1 MNIETTSKK
10 TKSNER
16 ELTLAER
23 FLQKKRNL
31 VEKYE
36 EEHSHRKEVEAEKA
50 HKPER
55 TKEDILKQRKEMMKY
70 KGPKLRHS
78 IEGNEDNAHQ
88 NKGQVH
94 NNNLILTPWENNTG
108 GKKEP
113 SAELLERLAF
123 GVKAKVSKS
132 EMKALTNKNYEM
144 LPEIIKRKEE
154 EKKKEEMKKRLE
166 KVKEMD
172 KV

>member
-1 MNIETTSKK
+1 MKK
-10 TKSNER
+10 QNSSEQVQNEIKPWKMEFTINEKSPDNKSLKAGSGGR

-36 EEHSHRKEVEAEKA
+36 EEHSHRKETEVEKA

-55 TKEDILKQRKEMMKY
+55 TKEEILKQRKEMMKY

-78 IEGNEDNAHQ
+78 IEGNEGEISARQH
-88 NKGQVH
+88 KGQGMG
-94 NNNLILTPWENNTG
+94 NNLILAPWENNTS

-113 SAELLERLAF
+113 SSELLERLAF
-123 GVKAKVSKS
+123 GVKAKVSC
-132 EMKALTNKNYEM
+132 L
-144 LPEIIKRKEE
+144 
-154 EKKKEEMKKRLE
+154 
-166 KVKEMD
+166 
-172 KV
+172 